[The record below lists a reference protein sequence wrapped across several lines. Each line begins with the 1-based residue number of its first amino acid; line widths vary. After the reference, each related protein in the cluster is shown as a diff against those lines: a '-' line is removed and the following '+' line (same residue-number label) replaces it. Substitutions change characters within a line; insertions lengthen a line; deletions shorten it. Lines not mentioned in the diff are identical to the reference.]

1 MTDIS
6 EKPWIQ
12 NQCKTNPKAMGK
24 YIEKRLQI
32 TQGAVFFNLV
42 FYQGDEK
49 CPIERNLNFYIE
61 NMHEIL
67 VPTPS

>member
-1 MTDIS
+1 
-6 EKPWIQ
+6 
-12 NQCKTNPKAMGK
+12 MGK